1 MSKIEKEEIH
11 MKEYIKNNWKFLLFV
26 LSSGLIGGYCTGL
39 YIPEMYSQEML
50 QQLQEQ
56 GMTTEMLAL
65 SGAVQYGILYG
76 VILGA
81 IGLLISRKVGLWK
94 EFRFDKKR
102 CRANNDYHDHK
113 CIMLIPWRQADIWP
127 VQQLGK

>member
-1 MSKIEKEEIH
+1 
-11 MKEYIKNNWKFLLFV
+11 MKEYIKSSWKFLLFV
-26 LSSGLIGGYCTGL
+26 LCSGLIGGYCTGL

-56 GMTTEMLAL
+56 GMTAEMSAL

-81 IGLLISRKVGLWK
+81 IGLLISKKVGLWK
-94 EFRFDKKR
+94 EFRFDKNISGIAENHFR
-102 CRANNDYHDHK
+102 SACRRSDRRSDDETVLHVSAGTHYFETV
-113 CIMLIPWRQADIWP
+113 L
-127 VQQLGK
+127 